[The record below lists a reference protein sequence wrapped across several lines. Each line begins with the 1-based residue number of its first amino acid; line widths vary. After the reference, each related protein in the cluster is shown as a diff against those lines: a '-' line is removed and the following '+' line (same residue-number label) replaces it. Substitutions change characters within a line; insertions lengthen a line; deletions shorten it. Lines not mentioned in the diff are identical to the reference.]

1 MDISH
6 DGEPIGQIV
15 FGLFG
20 ELAPKTVENFR
31 TLCIEGIDGISYKG
45 NIFHRVIDKFIIQG
59 IYCKYMVKM

>member
-6 DGEPIGQIV
+6 NGEQIGQIV

-31 TLCIEGIDGISYKG
+31 SLCVEGIEGMSYKG
-45 NIFHRVIDKFIIQG
+45 SIFHRVIDKFIIQG
-59 IYCKYMVKM
+59 IYCDSEN